1 MVIGATA
8 SAKAGDITPFQASDG
23 LKLAARVW
31 KGPTGRSPVVL
42 CLHGLTRNSR
52 DFAPLAHD
60 LSRKFT
66 VVAPDQRGRGLS
78 DYDHNPSQYNVA
90 RQVEDVWTLLDQMGI
105 RRVLVVGTSMGALM
119 AVTMANQAPDRIV
132 GMILN
137 DAGPEIDPR
146 GIARIRGYV
155 GPQEPA
161 RSWSEAIERLRSV
174 HGATLPTYTDAEW
187 DRLARSTFVE
197 RDVALH
203 LDYDPAIAK
212 AFAAA
217 PMPDL
222 WPAFDIFHQIPG
234 LMIRGAL
241 SDLLSPETVRAVG
254 RRYEK
259 VDIAVVPDRGH
270 APDLT
275 EPVARSAIETFLK
288 RPDLKDRWRTQA

>member
-1 MVIGATA
+1 MIGAIAPATA
-8 SAKAGDITPFQASDG
+8 GVITPFQASDG
-23 LKLAARVW
+23 LALAVRIW
-31 KGPTGRSPVVL
+31 KGPSGRSPVAL

-52 DFAPLAHD
+52 DFEPLAAH
-60 LSRKFT
+60 LSRDYT
-66 VVAPDQRGRGLS
+66 VMAPDQRGRGLS
-78 DYDHNPSQYNVA
+78 DHDPDPSNYNVA
-90 RQVEDVWTLLDQMGI
+90 RQVQDVWSLLDHQGI
-105 RRVLVVGTSMGALM
+105 KQAVIVGTSMGALM
-119 AVTMANQAPDRIV
+119 AITMANQAPDRIV

-161 RSWSEAIERLRSV
+161 RTWHEAVERIRTV
-174 HGATLPTYTDAEW
+174 HGAAFPTYTDAEW
-187 DRLARSTFVE
+187 GRLARSTFVE
-197 RDVALH
+197 REGLLH
-203 LDYDPAIAK
+203 LDYDPAIAT
-212 AFAAA
+212 AFAEA

-222 WPAFDIFHQIPG
+222 WPAFDILHQIPG

-275 EPVARSAIETFLK
+275 EPVARTAIAAFLK
-288 RPDLKDRWRTQA
+288 RADLKVRWKPRA